1 MYTLIANVKLLYE
14 DRIYFY
20 FKNDC
25 PYSANKCIEEYKKAL
40 TILYELKDLEERLTH
55 GCLGVENGDK

>member
-1 MYTLIANVKLLYE
+1 MYTLISNVKLLYE
-14 DRIYFY
+14 DRIYSY

-25 PYSANKCIEEYKKAL
+25 QLCAHKCIEEYKNSLKA
-40 TILYELKDLEERLTH
+40 LYELKDLEERLTN

>member
-14 DRIYFY
+14 NRIYSY
-20 FKNDC
+20 FKSDC
-25 PYSANKCIEEYKKAL
+25 ALSASKCIEEYKNSLKA
-40 TILYELKDLEERLTH
+40 LYELKDLEERLTH